1 MLESLRNGSQHDL
14 QPRNLSVS
22 RPPFTL
28 ESARI
33 SRFLCPSQPSS
44 FPFSLSAQ
52 IIDVF
57 SISEFTLL
65 PLELSING
73 ESTKSRRGD
82 LFLLLPQSYKFSY
95 DFLRNSIIG
104 STIYVVNVGEEG
116 IKNLDFPF
124 TRILVDGFP
133 QIGAGS
139 CDEIFESFLLYFSI
153 ATIREEK
160 KKRKIG

>member
-1 MLESLRNGSQHDL
+1 MHTNTHIYSLSVFSLQSCRVSFLSFLFVSSSPEADQPLVWKRDSGELDWSEVTYQASTVLESLRNGSQHDL

-82 LFLLLPQSYKFSY
+82 LFLLLPQS
-95 DFLRNSIIG
+95 
-104 STIYVVNVGEEG
+104 
-116 IKNLDFPF
+116 
-124 TRILVDGFP
+124 
-133 QIGAGS
+133 
-139 CDEIFESFLLYFSI
+139 
-153 ATIREEK
+153 
-160 KKRKIG
+160 